1 LDTETLIRELRRIGN
16 PAAVEG
22 MSRFGIRGSKML
34 GVSVPNLRKLAAK
47 NGKDHRTALELWA
60 TGIHD
65 ARLLATMVDEPAK
78 VTEEQLEAWVKD
90 FDSWDI
96 VDQACGNL
104 INKTPFAT
112 PKALEWTRREGEYE
126 KRSGFSLIA
135 MLAVHDKKS
144 GDKTFLGFLPSI
156 IRESNDERNFVRK
169 AVNWSLRQIGKRDQN
184 LNKAAIQT
192 AEKIAKLDSKSARW
206 IAADAL
212 RELRSDAVQQK
223 LGSARPKPSQK
234 SSTPKRNQAAQSRI

>member
-1 LDTETLIRELRRIGN
+1 MDTETLVRELRRIGN
-16 PAAVEG
+16 PAAVKG
-22 MSRFGIRGSKML
+22 MNRFGIRGSKML
-34 GVSVPNLRKLAAK
+34 GVSVPGLRRIAAK
-47 NGKDHRTALELWA
+47 NGKDHGTALELWA

-65 ARLLATMVDEPAK
+65 ARLLATMVDEPEK

-104 INKTPFAT
+104 IDKTSFAT
-112 PKALEWTRREGEYE
+112 TKALEWTRREGEYV

-135 MLAVHDKKS
+135 TLAVHDKKS
-144 GDKTFLGFLPSI
+144 GDDTFLGFLPSI
-156 IRESNDERNFVRK
+156 IRESSDERNFVKK
-169 AVNWSLRQIGKRDQN
+169 AVNWSLRQIGKRNQS

-212 RELRSDAVQQK
+212 RELRSDAVQRK

-234 SSTPKRNQAAQSRI
+234 SSKPKRK

>member
-1 LDTETLIRELRRIGN
+1 MDSETLVRELRRIGN

-22 MSRFGIRGSKML
+22 MNRFGIKGSKML

-47 NGKDHRTALELWA
+47 NGKDHETALELWA

-65 ARLLATMVDEPAK
+65 ARLLATMIDEPAK
-78 VTEEQLEAWVKD
+78 VTEKQLEAWVKD

-104 INKTPFAT
+104 IDKTPFALT
-112 PKALEWTRREGEYE
+112 KALEWTRRAGEYE
-126 KRSGFSLIA
+126 KRSGFSLMA

-144 GDKTFLGFLPSI
+144 GDKTFLGFLPTI
-156 IRESNDERNFVRK
+156 VRESNDQRNFVKK
-169 AVNWSLRQIGKRDQN
+169 AVNWSLRQIGKRNQS
-184 LNKAAIQT
+184 LNKAAVQT

-223 LGSARPKPSQK
+223 LESARPRPSRKPS
-234 SSTPKRNQAAQSRI
+234 STRRR

>member
-1 LDTETLIRELRRIGN
+1 MN
-16 PAAVEG
+16 
-22 MSRFGIRGSKML
+22 RFGIRGSKML
-34 GVSVPNLRKLAAK
+34 GVSVPNLRRLAAK
-47 NGKDHRTALELWA
+47 NGKDHETALELWT

-65 ARLLATMVDEPAK
+65 ARLLATMIDEPAK

-104 INKTPFAT
+104 INKTQFAT
-112 PKALEWTRREGEYE
+112 TKALEWTRREGEYE

-156 IRESNDERNFVRK
+156 IRESNDERNFVKK
-169 AVNWSLRQIGKRDQN
+169 AVNWSLRQIGKRNQS

-192 AEKIAKLDSKSARW
+192 AERIAGLDSKSARW

-212 RELRSDAVQQK
+212 RELRSDVVQRR
-223 LGSARPKPSQK
+223 LRSSRPKPPQK
-234 SSTPKRNQAAQSRI
+234 LTKPKRS